1 MSALPREILVLIFQE
16 LRLVDIEN
24 CAHVCVNW
32 KMIIAHY
39 FLNPRLEQILE
50 ANFDDSL
57 ELDGW
62 TKNENDYN
70 KIVKLY
76 EKHKNTSNR
85 ILVTS
90 GHPWSRGEKTEI
102 IYLDRLAKNNP
113 LATNV
118 LPQREGSVGGLLD
131 GHPSICGGFRGGN
144 SIGKIFKSQYSIPS
158 TYTRDLEIV
167 LIFEVLL
174 LIF

>member
-57 ELDGW
+57 ELEGW

-131 GHPSICGGFRGGN
+131 GHPVGESCISFSISLRSISFSRKFSNFLIHNYFFR
-144 SIGKIFKSQYSIPS
+144 
-158 TYTRDLEIV
+158 R
-167 LIFEVLL
+167 
-174 LIF
+174 